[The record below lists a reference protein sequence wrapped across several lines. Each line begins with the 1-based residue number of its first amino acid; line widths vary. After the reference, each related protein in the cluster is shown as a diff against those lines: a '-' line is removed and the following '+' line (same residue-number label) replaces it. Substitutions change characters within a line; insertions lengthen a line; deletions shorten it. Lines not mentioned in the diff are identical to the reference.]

1 MFDYIKEKIFG
12 KSEDLKFIE
21 NLISS
26 DNDNWK
32 LSKDE
37 FGDEYYLLEIKLD
50 DGRIQKI
57 ILQRDVGLCCT
68 YEGISDLP
76 SITLKTEGPLLDK
89 EFSEYEYYK
98 PMLKLYYKVSSLFI
112 FVDKDSF
119 NNEFLTD
126 KEKDE
131 RLKRLNE
138 YLTNND
144 RR

>member
-37 FGDEYYLLEIKLD
+37 FGNEYYLLEIKLD

-57 ILQRDVGLCCT
+57 ILQRDRYLCCT
-68 YEGISDLP
+68 YKGINNLP
-76 SITLKTEGPLLDK
+76 SISLKTEGPLLDK

-98 PMLKLYYKVSSLFI
+98 PMLKLYYKVASLFI

>member
-57 ILQRDVGLCCT
+57 ILQNDELLYCN
-68 YEGISDLP
+68 YEGINLP
-76 SITLKTEGPLLDK
+76 SISLKTEGPLLNK

-98 PMLKLYYKVSSLFI
+98 PILKLYYKVSSLFV

-119 NNEFLTD
+119 NNDFLTD